1 MSRQLSLSARPKSFD
16 ELIGQPKL
24 VDRIRRHI
32 QSGRIPEAWLLCGPS
47 GTGKTTTARILGLS
61 LQCTHQQVFGTPCK
75 ECRARLKS
83 YDIYEINA
91 AETTGIRELQ
101 QALEGSSYMPR
112 LGQYRIYILDEC
124 HMLSTNAQSLALKY
138 LEDSPE
144 TTQFILCSTAP
155 QKLIE
160 TLRSRCTVY
169 RLRELGIE
177 DITVLIEILLKK
189 ISSDLPA
196 DRLADALVE
205 RGISYPRLI
214 AQAVEKYSAGAT
226 PEEAADVEGATEV
239 DTKALSRALI
249 KGDWPSVAAFLANSQ
264 TGDIKAIRM
273 SCIAYLRSILWAA
286 PEISDGTKVV
296 AKAIESLCVLQN
308 AEDLVMSAAVSAALY
323 NVASYFARYKH

>member
-1 MSRQLSLSARPKSFD
+1 L
-16 ELIGQPKL
+16 
-24 VDRIRRHI
+24 
-32 QSGRIPEAWLLCGPS
+32 
-47 GTGKTTTARILGLS
+47 
-61 LQCTHQQVFGTPCK
+61 FGTPCK
-75 ECRARLKS
+75 ECRVRLKS

-91 AETTGIRELQ
+91 AEVTGIRELQ
-101 QALEGSSYMPR
+101 EALQGSSYAPR
-112 LGQYRIYILDEC
+112 LGEYRIYILDEC
-124 HMLSTNAQSLALKY
+124 HRLSDAAQNLALKY

-177 DITVLIEILLKK
+177 DITVLIEVLLKK

-205 RGISYPRLI
+205 RGVSYPRLI

-226 PEEAADVEGATEV
+226 PDEAADVEGATEV
-239 DTKALSRALI
+239 DTKVLSRALI
-249 KGDWPSVAAFLANSQ
+249 KGDWASVAGFLANSQ
-264 TGDIKAIRM
+264 VADIKAIRM

-286 PEISDGTKVV
+286 PEISDGTRVV

-323 NVASYFARYKH
+323 NVASYFAKYKH